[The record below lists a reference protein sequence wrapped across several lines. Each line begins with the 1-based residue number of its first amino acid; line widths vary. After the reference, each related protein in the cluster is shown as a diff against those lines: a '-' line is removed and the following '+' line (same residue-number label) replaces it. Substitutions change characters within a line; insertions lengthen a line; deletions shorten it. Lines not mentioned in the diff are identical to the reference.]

1 MTLPASDEAPIGP
14 VGSRIA
20 VIGGGILGVRI
31 ARELLTPI
39 AGGAIAT
46 GGVVLVT
53 RRPDRAKVLSGS
65 FGSSVAVFSDEHG
78 TTELGAEVSTV
89 VLAGAAGTQLD
100 AARDNLRAGRHVVAT
115 SDDPDEVEAMLALGP
130 DARASNRT
138 FVIGAAMAPGLSCL
152 LVSHAADLLDRVDE
166 IHVAR
171 HGAAGPACARQRLRA
186 LRGTATDWRDG
197 EWVERAGFSGREL
210 CWFPDPI
217 GARDCYRA
225 ALADPMLLVPEFEGV
240 ERVTARIAAN
250 RRDRALAP
258 FPVLLPPPVEGGL
271 GAVRVELRGEVGGER
286 RTVVYGV
293 LDRPAV
299 AASATAAVTALRVA
313 AGGCA
318 PGATGLAGLGA
329 TRPIL
334 VELAR
339 RGVRAAVFE
348 GAHAS
353 PLEVQVPVPEA
364 TVSTVTPEGEEN
376 R

>member
-1 MTLPASDEAPIGP
+1 
-14 VGSRIA
+14 
-20 VIGGGILGVRI
+20 
-31 ARELLTPI
+31 
-39 AGGAIAT
+39 
-46 GGVVLVT
+46 
-53 RRPDRAKVLSGS
+53 
-65 FGSSVAVFSDEHG
+65 
-78 TTELGAEVSTV
+78 
-89 VLAGAAGTQLD
+89 
-100 AARDNLRAGRHVVAT
+100 
-115 SDDPDEVEAMLALGP
+115 
-130 DARASNRT
+130 
-138 FVIGAAMAPGLSCL
+138 
-152 LVSHAADLLDRVDE
+152 
-166 IHVAR
+166 
-171 HGAAGPACARQRLRA
+171 
-186 LRGTATDWRDG
+186 
-197 EWVERAGFSGREL
+197 
-210 CWFPDPI
+210 
-217 GARDCYRA
+217 
-225 ALADPMLLVPEFEGV
+225 
-240 ERVTARIAAN
+240 
-250 RRDRALAP
+250 
-258 FPVLLPPPVEGGL
+258 L

-364 TVSTVTPEGEEN
+364 TVCTVTPEGEEN